1 MITEQQFEEAKKL
14 IKQYKIEQLD
24 LLFSIRGKSETTRIP
39 SEYWGVHRT
48 HCCFEH
54 GCKYGDKDCPVELG
68 LIKQDYPCEE
78 CGHEN

>member
-1 MITEQQFEEAKKL
+1 MITKEQFEEAKKL
-14 IKQYKIEQLD
+14 IKQYKTEQLD
-24 LLFSIRGKSETTRIP
+24 LLRTIRGKSTTTTIS

-54 GCKYGDKDCPVELG
+54 ECKYGDKDCPVELG

-78 CGHEN
+78 CDHID